1 MNGTRFLRWAL
12 VLGALLIAVFVAHKV
27 RWEEVDVVD
36 EAHGKAATDPYYSLR
51 HVLQGAGATFEART
65 SLEPLPPAGATLLL
79 ASDLWNIF
87 PERDARLRAWV
98 EAGGHLVLV
107 SPHAHGSDEGLRW
120 VPLSSVDTRR
130 HAARNAPA
138 PSDAEDD
145 EAQDDDH
152 DDAPSERKP
161 QQAEEPKQRKL
172 TPQQAEQQRR
182 RAERMERTTEVV
194 FYGAPAPAL
203 SAVAEAAA
211 GKLLAAV
218 QTLLPAGQDHLCGE
232 WCIADVDLALML
244 NRLVLNGDAV
254 PQRLA
259 DYARR
264 QWRHPA
270 VQRWVAFER
279 PAL

>member
-1 MNGTRFLRWAL
+1 MQPALTLFVDAQYASPYAMCAYVALSVKQLAFDVRTVDLSAGAQHEPAFAGLSLTRRVPML
-12 VLGALLIAVFVAHKV
+12 VHGDFTLSESSAIA
-27 RWEEVDVVD
+27 EYVD
-36 EAHGKAATDPYYSLR
+36 EVFPGTALYPSDPQRKARARQVQAWLR
-51 HVLQGAGATFEART
+51 
-65 SLEPLPPAGATLLL
+65 
-79 ASDLWNIF
+79 SDLLPI
-87 PERDARLRAWV
+87 
-98 EAGGHLVLV
+98 
-107 SPHAHGSDEGLRW
+107 
-120 VPLSSVDTRR
+120 
-130 HAARNAPA
+130 
-138 PSDAEDD
+138 
-145 EAQDDDH
+145 
-152 DDAPSERKP
+152 
-161 QQAEEPKQRKL
+161 
-172 TPQQAEQQRR
+172 
-182 RAERMERTTEVV
+182 RMERTTEVV

-218 QTLLPAGQDHLCGE
+218 QSLLPAGQDHLCGE